1 MKIKLSFLLSC
12 VIFIANAQSDRI
24 FKHNGEVVDGN
35 VVRVAEY
42 TVVFK
47 YLNEDAEQTISKYA
61 VGQIEYGKSKRKEQ
75 ITDKIIVNSE
85 ADWDNV
91 VILEDK
97 SQISGLK
104 KVDEIRGKTSF
115 INYHTAATGDK
126 KASMKLKKAAAEMG
140 CQFIYMTADK
150 ETNYTGAQGKQFGGT
165 QAVKK
170 GVAYK
175 Y

>member
-1 MKIKLSFLLSC
+1 MLSC
-12 VIFIANAQSDRI
+12 VIFIAKAQSDRI
-24 FKHNGEVVDGN
+24 FKHNGEVVEGN

-126 KASMKLKKAAAEMG
+126 KASMKLKKVATEMG

-165 QAVKK
+165 KAVKK